1 MSGSALII
9 AIVGI
14 AVSGVVG
21 PWLNA
26 WVTRKANRQQ
36 FDQDRAGAVRDDLA
50 KLVDES
56 AELFAVGATML
67 RLDAEAKRAGHPT
80 PPTVAEWTGKV
91 FPLQQRLRLRI
102 PADDPIVR
110 GYDNVRQHLVDL
122 AKDAP
127 DATTLEAAVQAF
139 ESARD
144 QYLDDARAQLEAPV
158 EISGR
163 DRSRLLA
170 RG

>member
-1 MSGSALII
+1 MSDSALII

-26 WVTRKANRQQ
+26 WVTRRANRQQ
-36 FDQDRAGAVRDDLA
+36 FDQDRASAVRDDLA

-67 RLDAEAKRAGHPT
+67 RLDAEARRDKQAT
-80 PPTVAEWTGKV
+80 PPAVAEWLSKV

-102 PADDPIVR
+102 PGDDPIVR

-122 AKDAP
+122 AKN
-127 DATTLEAAVQAF
+127 ATDSAALEAAIQAF

-144 QYLDDARAQLEAPV
+144 HYLDDARGQLEAPI
-158 EISGR
+158 ETPRR

-170 RG
+170 RR